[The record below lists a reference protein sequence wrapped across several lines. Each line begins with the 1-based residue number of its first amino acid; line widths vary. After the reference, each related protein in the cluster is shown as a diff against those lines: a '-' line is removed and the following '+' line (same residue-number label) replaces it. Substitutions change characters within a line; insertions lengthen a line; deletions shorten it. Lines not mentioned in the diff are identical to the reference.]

1 MTNANDLINE
11 TRYKVDEL
19 VSESYPN
26 HGLTKREYFSA
37 MRRPQEGESAITKA
51 VAEAIMMEAAPT
63 NFDLESIKW
72 RAAAEEKLA
81 VLHAD
86 ALINALNKKP

>member
-26 HGLTKREYFSA
+26 HGLTKREYFAA
-37 MRRPQEGESAITKA
+37 MALQGLL
-51 VAEAIMMEAAPT
+51 AEQYWTSPENLARCSTEA
-63 NFDLESIKW
+63 
-72 RAAAEEKLA
+72 
-81 VLHAD
+81 AD
-86 ALINALNKKP
+86 ALINALNDKP

>member
-26 HGLTKREYFSA
+26 HGLTKREYFAA
-37 MRRPQEGESAITKA
+37 MALQGICSTFSGSPNAERQAEKVGKTLSETMA
-51 VAEAIMMEAAPT
+51 VY
-63 NFDLESIKW
+63 
-72 RAAAEEKLA
+72 A
-81 VLHAD
+81 VDVAD
-86 ALINALNKKP
+86 ALINALNEPSC

>member
-26 HGLTKREYFSA
+26 PGLTNREYFAAMAMQGMLASA
-37 MRRPQEGESAITKA
+37 NNTL
-51 VAEAIMMEAAPT
+51 
-63 NFDLESIKW
+63 FDYETIATHSVK
-72 RAAAEEKLA
+72 
-81 VLHAD
+81 HAD
-86 ALINALNKKP
+86 ALINALNDKP

>member
-26 HGLTKREYFSA
+26 HGLTKREYFAVMA
-37 MRRPQEGESAITKA
+37 MQGMLSQQYWASTENLAFWATKA
-51 VAEAIMMEAAPT
+51 
-63 NFDLESIKW
+63 
-72 RAAAEEKLA
+72 
-81 VLHAD
+81 AD
-86 ALINALNKKP
+86 ALIKALNEKENG